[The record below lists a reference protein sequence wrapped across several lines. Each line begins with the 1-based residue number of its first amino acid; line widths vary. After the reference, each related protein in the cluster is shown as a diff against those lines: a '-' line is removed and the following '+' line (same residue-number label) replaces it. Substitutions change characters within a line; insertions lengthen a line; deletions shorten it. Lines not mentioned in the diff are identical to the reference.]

1 MILTDSI
8 KSAYNGLSTSK
19 GRSLLTILGIVIGIM
34 SIMIVMSLGAG
45 AQRLILDQVDSLG
58 SKIIF
63 VSDSRQAGGPPQ
75 PTDALDDRDL
85 AELRKKTNVPN
96 ARLVLASAFN
106 SQRITFG
113 SEAFDGAV
121 QGITPEWERAFSLTP
136 AQGDFI
142 SFDDVRGATK
152 VAVIGH
158 TVRKEL
164 FPGEDPIGQIIKVKN
179 NSFRVI
185 GVLPEKGQLALF
197 GYDQSVFLPISTFQ
211 NTILN
216 AKNYGNFLIEVDDE
230 VNINATVEDIK
241 RTLRFTHNIQVGEDD
256 DFDVQP
262 QADLADRLGAI
273 TTGFSL
279 FLIAVAAI
287 SLVVGGVG
295 IMNIMLVSVSERT
308 REIGLRKAVGATNKD
323 ILMQFLIEA
332 IMLTGVGGIIGIMLG
347 GGVSYLAAYSIR
359 NFAKLDWSFEFPIQG
374 MVIGLVVAVSI
385 GLVFGIYPA
394 RKAAQKSPTEALRYE

>member
-1 MILTDSI
+1 MTLSDSI
-8 KSAYNGLSTSK
+8 TSAYKGLSTSK

-58 SKIIF
+58 SRIIF
-63 VSDSRQAGGPPQ
+63 VSDSRENGGPPQ
-75 PTDALDDRDL
+75 PTDTLDDRDL
-85 AELRKKTNVPN
+85 TELRKKTNVPN
-96 ARLVLASAFN
+96 ANLVLASAFN
-106 SQRITFG
+106 AQRITYG
-113 SEAFDGAV
+113 SEAYDGAV

-142 SFDDVRGATK
+142 SDDDVRSSAK
-152 VAVIGH
+152 VALIGH

-164 FPGEDPIGQIIKVKN
+164 FPGEDPIGQIIKIKN

-185 GVLPEKGQLALF
+185 GVLPEKGLLALF
-197 GYDQSVFLPISTFQ
+197 GYDESVFLPITTFQ

-230 VNINATVEDIK
+230 KNIPIAVEDIK
-241 RTLRFTHNIQVGEDD
+241 RTLRFTNNIQVGEDD
-256 DFDVQP
+256 DFQVRP
-262 QADLADRLGAI
+262 QADLAERLGAI

-308 REIGLRKAVGATNKD
+308 REIGLRKAVGATNKN

-332 IMLTGVGGIIGIMLG
+332 IILTGVGGIIGIILG
-347 GGVSYLAAYSIR
+347 GGFSYLAAYAIQ
-359 NFAKLDWSFEFPIQG
+359 NFTNLDWSFEFPIEG
-374 MVIGLVVAVSI
+374 MIIGLLVAVSI

>member
-1 MILTDSI
+1 MTLTDSI

-63 VSDSRQAGGPPQ
+63 ISDSRQKNGPPQ
-75 PTDALDDRDL
+75 ASESLSDRDL
-85 AELRKKTNVPN
+85 TELRKKTNIPN
-96 ARLVLASAFN
+96 ATLVLPSAFTGE
-106 SQRITFG
+106 RMTYG
-113 SEAFDGAV
+113 SEVFDGTV
-121 QGITPEWERAFSLTP
+121 QGITSEWEKTFSLTP
-136 AQGDFI
+136 TLGDFI
-142 SFDDVRGATK
+142 SPDDERSSAK
-152 VAVIGH
+152 VVVLGH

-164 FPGEDPIGQIIKVKN
+164 FPGEDPIGQYVKIKNV
-179 NSFRVI
+179 SFRVI
-185 GVLPEKGQLALF
+185 GVLPEKGMLALF

-216 AKNYGNFLIEVDDE
+216 AKNYGNFLVEVDDE
-230 VNINATVEDIK
+230 KNIAVAVEDIK
-241 RTLRFTHNIQVGEDD
+241 RTLRFTNNIQVGEDD
-256 DFDVQP
+256 DFEVTP

-279 FLIAVAAI
+279 FLISVAAI

-308 REIGLRKAVGATNKD
+308 REIGLRKAVGATNKN
-323 ILMQFLIEA
+323 ILTQFLIEA
-332 IMLTGVGGIIGIMLG
+332 IMLTGVGGIIGIILG
-347 GGVSYLAAYSIR
+347 GGVSYLAAYGIR
-359 NFAKLDWSFEFPIQG
+359 TFAKLDWSFEFPIQG
-374 MVIGLVVAVSI
+374 MVIGLIVAVSI

>member
-1 MILTDSI
+1 
-8 KSAYNGLSTSK
+8 
-19 GRSLLTILGIVIGIM
+19 
-34 SIMIVMSLGAG
+34 MIVMSLGAG
-45 AQRLILDQVDSLG
+45 AQKLILDQVDSLG

-75 PTDALDDRDL
+75 PTDSLDDRDL
-85 AELRKKTNVPN
+85 TELRKKTNVPN

-106 SQRITFG
+106 SQRITYG
-113 SEAFDGAV
+113 SEVFDGAV
-121 QGITPEWERAFSLTP
+121 QGITSEWERAFSLTP
-136 AQGDFI
+136 AFGDFI
-142 SFDDVRGATK
+142 SDDDVRGAAK

-158 TVRKEL
+158 TVRNEL

-179 NSFRVI
+179 ASFRVI
-185 GVLPEKGQLALF
+185 GVLPEKGALALF

-216 AKNYGNFLIEVDDE
+216 KKYYGNFLIEVDDE
-230 VNINATVEDIK
+230 MNINGTVEDIK
-241 RTLRFTHNIQVGEDD
+241 RTLRFTHNIQPEEDD
-256 DFDVQP
+256 DFEVRP
-262 QADLADRLGAI
+262 QADLADRLSTI

-332 IMLTGVGGIIGIMLG
+332 IMLTGVGGIIGILFG
-347 GGVSYLAAYSIR
+347 GGVAYTLAILIR
-359 NFAKLDWSFEFPIQG
+359 KFAGLAWSFEFPVMG
-374 MVIGLVVAVSI
+374 MVIGLIVAVSI

>member
-1 MILTDSI
+1 MTLSDSI

-75 PTDALDDRDL
+75 PTDSLDDRDL

-96 ARLVLASAFN
+96 ANLVLASVFN

-142 SFDDVRGATK
+142 SDDDVRSSAK

-158 TVRKEL
+158 IVRKEL

-185 GVLPEKGQLALF
+185 GVLPEKGLLALF
-197 GYDQSVFLPISTFQ
+197 SYDESVFLPISTFQ
-211 NTILN
+211 NTLLK

-230 VNINATVEDIK
+230 ANINATVEDIK
-241 RTLRFTHNIQVGEDD
+241 RTLRFTHNIQIGEDD
-256 DFDVQP
+256 DFEVTP
-262 QADLADRLGAI
+262 QADLADRLGTI

-332 IMLTGVGGIIGIMLG
+332 IMLTGVGGIIGIILG
-347 GGVSYLAAYSIR
+347 GGFSYLAAQAIKQFSG
-359 NFAKLDWSFEFPIQG
+359 LEWSFEFPLQG
-374 MVIGLVVAVSI
+374 MVIGLLVAVSI

>member
-230 VNINATVEDIK
+230 VNINATVE
-241 RTLRFTHNIQVGEDD
+241 FTPASIAGGIYTKMITSAAGLIIGMLAYVGYN
-256 DFDVQP
+256 
-262 QADLADRLGAI
+262 
-273 TTGFSL
+273 
-279 FLIAVAAI
+279 FLNSQIAKV
-287 SLVVGGVG
+287 
-295 IMNIMLVSVSERT
+295 
-308 REIGLRKAVGATNKD
+308 TNKMEASAAEFMD
-323 ILMQFLIEA
+323 ILQE
-332 IMLTGVGGIIGIMLG
+332 
-347 GGVSYLAAYSIR
+347 
-359 NFAKLDWSFEFPIQG
+359 
-374 MVIGLVVAVSI
+374 
-385 GLVFGIYPA
+385 
-394 RKAAQKSPTEALRYE
+394 PTR